1 MFYIIGLGN
10 PGAEYKESRHNTG
23 KMAVE
28 YFKTRNPKSEIR
40 NLRIIESNEFMNNS
54 GRAVAK
60 FIKNKKAAQNLIV
73 VYDDIDLAL
82 GTIKIS
88 WNKSS
93 GGHKGLESVIKA
105 AKTKEFIRVRIGIS
119 PKSKPQG
126 DKKVL
131 NFILGKFTPKEK
143 EVLKKSIKKAAEA
156 IQTIIEEGRGRA
168 MNRFN

>member
-93 GGHKGLESVIKA
+93 G
-105 AKTKEFIRVRIGIS
+105 
-119 PKSKPQG
+119 
-126 DKKVL
+126 
-131 NFILGKFTPKEK
+131 
-143 EVLKKSIKKAAEA
+143 
-156 IQTIIEEGRGRA
+156 
-168 MNRFN
+168 